1 MKPLRREDGSPF
13 TVGFSG
19 KLVVEVFIALVERGV
34 DFRNHFLG
42 VEEAMPVELALY
54 SLMPDNVL
62 LNILI
67 NVGVHFLINQIK
79 PGPRSLLYVF
89 R

>member
-1 MKPLRREDGSPF
+1 MKPLRRKDGSPF

-19 KLVVEVFIALVERGV
+19 KLVVNTFIALIKWGV

-42 VEEAMPVELALY
+42 IEDEMPLDLALY
-54 SLMPDNVL
+54 SLVPDNVL

-67 NVGVHFLINQIK
+67 NVGPHFLIN
-79 PGPRSLLYVF
+79 
-89 R
+89 